1 MKRLISAILF
11 FLCLLLS
18 SSYVWARISVSPMK
32 FELTIPQGGTRIFF
46 VQVTNV
52 GDKPSRVRIY
62 QGDWDEDLYNRDR
75 YFSPGALERSGAN
88 WIRFSPESFSLRAQE
103 TKEVRVEVTV
113 PEDNKLS
120 GSYWSLLFVEEELM
134 PTKAENRQTG
144 INTIVRYG
152 VKVFVALENTQIM
165 DGAITNMSIS
175 TAENN
180 ELLLEITFENKGNVL
195 LHPTGYLE
203 VRDEE
208 GDTIRELNIDRFTIL
223 PEHSKTSKVL
233 TQKPEQIGQ
242 YTALAVLQFGAD
254 YLVAGELVFKVVAK

>member
-88 WIRFSPESFSLRAQE
+88 WIRFSPEGFSLGPQE
-103 TKEVRVEVTV
+103 TEEVRVEVSV
-113 PEDNKLS
+113 PKDDTLY
-120 GSYWSLLFVEEELM
+120 GSYWSLLFVEEESI
-134 PTKAENRQTG
+134 PTKAEGGQAG
-144 INTIVRYG
+144 VNTVMRYG
-152 VKVFVALENTQIM
+152 IKLFVTLQGTEMT
-165 DGAITNMSIS
+165 DGAITNMKIL
-175 TAENN
+175 TAEENG
-180 ELLLEITFENKGNVL
+180 LFFEITFENRGNAV

-223 PEHSKTSKVL
+223 PEHSETSKVL

>member
-1 MKRLISAILF
+1 MFS
-11 FLCLLLS
+11 
-18 SSYVWARISVSPMK
+18 
-32 FELTIPQGGTRIFF
+32 
-46 VQVTNV
+46 VQVMNV
-52 GDKPSRVRIY
+52 GDEPSRVKIS
-62 QGDWDEDLYNRDR
+62 QGDWNEDLYNRDR

-88 WIRFSPESFSLRAQE
+88 WMMSSPESFSLRPQE

-120 GSYWSLLFVEEELM
+120 GSYWSLLFVEEEST
-134 PTKAENRQTG
+134 PTKAENGQTG

-165 DGAITNMSIS
+165 NGAIANMSIS

-180 ELLLEITFENKGNVL
+180 ELLFEITFENKGNVL
-195 LHPTGYLE
+195 LHPMGYLE
-203 VRDEE
+203 IRNEE
-208 GDTIRELNIDRFTIL
+208 GETIKDLNIDRFSVL
-223 PEHSKTSKVL
+223 PEHSEISKML
-233 TQKPEQIGQ
+233 TEKPKDVGQ